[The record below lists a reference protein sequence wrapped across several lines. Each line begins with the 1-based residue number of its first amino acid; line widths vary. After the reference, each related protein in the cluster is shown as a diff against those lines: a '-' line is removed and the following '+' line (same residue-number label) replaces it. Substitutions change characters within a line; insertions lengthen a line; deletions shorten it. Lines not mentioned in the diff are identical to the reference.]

1 MDEIKIASE
10 MRHDIIHGVATF
22 HPEGATQIE
31 MVRILRDAERG
42 SAKHFTVTAIQ
53 VLEPVKS
60 TNLPDEC
67 LSCSTCS
74 TRLLRRKKRINA
86 PQFIPRSRSET

>member
-53 VLEPVKS
+53 VLESAVSVNKLAGRMFELF
-60 TNLPDEC
+60 NLLNSITKAQKTD
-67 LSCSTCS
+67 
-74 TRLLRRKKRINA
+74 
-86 PQFIPRSRSET
+86 